1 MLKECRICKNKV
13 DYCDSCAIVKDPF
26 KNSGYCGQDCHHIS
40 MILQRYGSKISTA
53 TETIKEL
60 KLYNVD
66 KMSLQP
72 KIEAYYRNIVNEARP
87 KHRAKIIEEVIPSE
101 DVEVVIKDDEDM
113 TISENE

>member
-1 MLKECRICKNKV
+1 
-13 DYCDSCAIVKDPF
+13 
-26 KNSGYCGQDCHHIS
+26 
-40 MILQRYGSKISTA
+40 MILQRYGSKVATA

-60 KLYNVD
+60 KSYNVD

-87 KHRAKIIEEVIPSE
+87 KHRAKIIEEIIPSE